1 MFRKY
6 LLPVI
11 AIAGLVFA
19 IWTVKQGAKPVPAA
33 KPVADP
39 ARSPFANKISGAG
52 IVEASTRNISIG
64 SHVPGIVAKVF
75 VSVGK
80 RVKAGDPLFALDDR
94 KQQADL
100 AVKEAALNE
109 ARARLAKLKQ
119 APRAEELPPALARVK
134 EAEAILEDARHQLQ
148 ITEKLKDVRAIAI
161 DDAIKRQ
168 YAVDAAEA
176 RLTQAKADLKLLE
189 AGSWKPDIDVA
200 TANVA
205 AAEAEVEG
213 ARVEIGRLTVRA
225 PVEGD
230 ILQVN
235 VRPGEFAPSGG
246 IAEPL
251 ILLGNLDKLH
261 VRVDIDEND
270 AWRFQLEAPAVA
282 SIRGNP
288 QFKTDLTF
296 EYVEAYVVPK
306 RSLTGDSTERV
317 DTRVMQVVYSFKR
330 GKLPIYP
337 GQLMDVYI
345 DDRAPRPD
353 QPVPAVEKESKK

>member
-1 MFRKY
+1 MIRKY
-6 LLPVI
+6 LLPVL
-11 AIAGLVFA
+11 AVAGLVFA
-19 IWTVKQGAKPVPAA
+19 IWMMKQAAKPVPAG
-33 KPVADP
+33 KPVSDP
-39 ARSPFANKISGAG
+39 PRSPFANKISGSG
-52 IVEASTRNISIG
+52 IVEANTRNISIG
-64 SHVPGIVAKVF
+64 SHVPGIVTRVF
-75 VSVGK
+75 ITVGK
-80 RVKAGDPLFALDDR
+80 RVKPGDPLFTLDDR

-100 AVKEAALNE
+100 AVKEAALKE

-134 EAEAILEDARHQLQ
+134 EAEAILEDARYQLQ
-148 ITEKLKDVRAIAI
+148 ITEKLKDARAIAI
-161 DDAIKRQ
+161 DNVIKRQ
-168 YAVDAAEA
+168 YAFEAAEA

-200 TANVA
+200 TANVT
-205 AAEAEVEG
+205 AAEAEVQG
-213 ARVEIGRLTVRA
+213 ARVEIDRLTVRA

-235 VRPGEFAPSGG
+235 VRPGEFAPGG
-246 IAEPL
+246 PTPDPL

-270 AWRFQLEAPAVA
+270 AWRFQREAPAVA
-282 SIRGNP
+282 YIRGSP

-296 EYVEAYVVPK
+296 EYMEAYIVPK

-317 DTRVMQVVYSFKR
+317 DTRVMQVIYSFKR

-345 DDRAPRPD
+345 DDRAPRPA
-353 QPVPAVEKESKK
+353 QPFPAIEKESKK